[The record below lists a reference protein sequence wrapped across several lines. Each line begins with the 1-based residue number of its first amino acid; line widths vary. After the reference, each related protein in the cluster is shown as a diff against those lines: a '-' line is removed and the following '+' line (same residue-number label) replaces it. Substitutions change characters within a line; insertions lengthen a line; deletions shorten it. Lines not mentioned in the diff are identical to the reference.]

1 MHERY
6 FGKYKDNLEGF
17 KDEITR
23 IHSSKVKGEK
33 NIMLEQQK
41 SYDQLLQNIKQ
52 FDLEISMQMKLKIND
67 KIMFEKKEKQDFVKL
82 GRSETSV
89 YRDQIESYSDTIKIL
104 KKDNEWLLNA
114 GDNFDKA
121 AKKQDDEQNF
131 DKEKYSALKKE
142 IKMKK
147 EAKERLLQQG
157 FPEFKSYLRL

>member
-89 YRDQIESYSDTIKIL
+89 YRD
-104 KKDNEWLLNA
+104 
-114 GDNFDKA
+114 
-121 AKKQDDEQNF
+121 
-131 DKEKYSALKKE
+131 
-142 IKMKK
+142 
-147 EAKERLLQQG
+147 
-157 FPEFKSYLRL
+157 